1 VGRARR
7 PAEEGRLLLDMC
19 CWWWWGSLLM
29 LTVMVGGRQRPFL
42 ISRGL
47 PDVLLKE
54 EVEEDCENEI

>member
-1 VGRARR
+1 
-7 PAEEGRLLLDMC
+7 MC